1 MPRHYN
7 PLLFWPSLRITTTP
21 SVRMC
26 PGVCSEKTSA
36 EKQMLSIPREEE
48 NQHKHFGFT
57 RGNLFCAAQ
66 TQAMT
71 SRFTWELHR
80 HWCNSEPGALWHGI
94 CCTHVFFPQLLLQK
108 RSTPLPERFLL
119 IDFRNET
126 AAGSHRSKT
135 EPSKSNKRISG
146 DHCQNERDVSC
157 VSDFFS
163 FFM

>member
-1 MPRHYN
+1 MAFWIFKSVCACMPRHYN

-71 SRFTWELHR
+71 SWFTRELHR

-119 IDFRNET
+119 IDLEMKRQLTVTGAKLNPQKATKGSPGTT
-126 AAGSHRSKT
+126 ARTS
-135 EPSKSNKRISG
+135 E
-146 DHCQNERDVSC
+146 
-157 VSDFFS
+157 
-163 FFM
+163 M